1 MLFRV
6 DMPAEAIRDAGNK
19 LRRKRDALKTACRLG
34 LILGGAMTISLA
46 QTSRPGAVPS
56 DATNT
61 LQAFLS
67 VNCFTCHNSQAK
79 MSGLDLEAAAG
90 NKSFLD
96 DRITWEKVLTKLKA
110 GQMPPPGMPRPDE
123 KELQAIVQNLEGAF
137 RAADAAAKPDPGHIA
152 PHRLNRPEY
161 NNTIRDLLGVDIHP
175 ADDFPQD
182 DAVYGFDN
190 MADSLTVSPLLME
203 KYIAAAERIADAAI
217 FGPDLKPAPVRID
230 VPVPRRMET
239 TNSVEITAPAYYSMS
254 AYDVTGLSQ
263 PGSYH
268 LSYQLPVTAEY
279 VFRITGAGTR
289 PAGSEP
295 TQVEFWVDGKL
306 AKTYDVANV
315 GLSGFERRPDFWE
328 ERLKLSAGT
337 HEFVVAFPRQF
348 DGLPARY
355 GGPNPSHLPEPPGRG
370 GNAGANV
377 AAGAAANVI
386 PGSQPPAGP
395 GRGAQDADLR
405 PNKIEERRIAAEKA
419 RRQAEHPTWEGLS
432 VNEFDIIGPY
442 NYKRAP
448 SPDSMRKIFI
458 CDYSNKAGQ
467 PACMRKIVSELATR
481 AFRRPLAPGEAEPF
495 VTIAENAQSRS
506 GSLEHAQI
514 MAAESRMDGCSSVVG
529 ATSGGPCAFEHGV
542 SVALRA
548 ILVSPDFL
556 FRIEKS
562 PAPGA
567 APQHISTY
575 ELASRLSYFLWSSM
589 PDAELTKHAA
599 DGTLNKPEALRAEVK
614 RMLADPKSNALAD
627 NFAGE
632 WLEVRRL
639 ESVAPDRDRFPDFD
653 DYLRDSMRQET
664 VLFIENLLHN
674 DGSILDL
681 IDGKYTFLNERL
693 AAHYGIPGVKGTA
706 FRKVDL
712 TGTNRSGVLTQ
723 GSVLTVSSYATRTS
737 VVLRG
742 KWVLENFLNAP
753 PPPPPPNV
761 PSLDAANVGTS
772 ASLRQVMEQHRAN
785 PVCASCHTRMDP
797 IGFSLE
803 NYDAVGSWR
812 DKDGDIPVDSS
823 GVLPDGRAFKGADGL
838 QGILRGDKDAFA
850 NGMASKL
857 LTYALG
863 RGIESYDRPVVNQIV
878 DHVKTAEYRTSSLV
892 LEIVNSL
899 PFQMQSAKAAERG
912 ADKGAG
918 AQ

>member
-1 MLFRV
+1 MSFQV
-6 DMPAEAIRDAGNK
+6 DNLSEAIRAFRTMRGV
-19 LRRKRDALKTACRLG
+19 RSVVAKTTCRLS
-34 LILGGAMTISLA
+34 LTLLCATPFSLGQTPSSASADLA
-46 QTSRPGAVPS
+46 NTVRPFIANHCYS
-56 DATNT
+56 
-61 LQAFLS
+61 
-67 VNCFTCHNSQAK
+67 CHNSQAK

-90 NKSFLD
+90 HTSFLD

-110 GQMPPPGMPRPDE
+110 GQMPPVGVPRPNE
-123 KELQAIVQNLEGAF
+123 AELQAVIKNLEGAF
-137 RAADAAAKPDPGHIA
+137 GAASDGPDPGHIA
-152 PHRLNRPEY
+152 PHRLNRTEY

-190 MADSLTVSPLLME
+190 IADSLTISPLLME
-203 KYIAAAERIADAAI
+203 KYMAAAEKIADTAV

-230 VPVPRRMET
+230 VAIPRRMET
-239 TNSVEITAPAYYSMS
+239 TNTMQITKPAYYSMS
-254 AYDVTGLSQ
+254 NYDVTGLSQ

-268 LSYQLPVTAEY
+268 LSYQFPVAAEY

-289 PAGSEP
+289 PGGSEP
-295 TQVEFWVDGKL
+295 TQCEFWVDGKL
-306 AKTYDVANV
+306 AKTYDVADV

-328 ERLKLSAGT
+328 ERLKLPAGI

-348 DGLPARY
+348 DGLPAKY
-355 GGPNPSHLPEPPGRG
+355 GGPNPSKLPEPPGRG
-370 GNAGANV
+370 GGGGGANATPDPQ
-377 AAGAAANVI
+377 AA
-386 PGSQPPAGP
+386 AGP
-395 GRGAQDADLR
+395 GRGGQAVDNR
-405 PNKIEERRIAAEKA
+405 PGKIEERRIAAERA
-419 RRQAEHPTWEGLS
+419 RQQAEHPTWNGLS

-442 NYKRAP
+442 NYTKAP
-448 SPDSMRKIFI
+448 PPDSVQKIFT
-458 CDYSNKAGQ
+458 CNYSNKASQ
-467 PACMRKIVSELATR
+467 PACMRKIISDLETR
-481 AFRRPLAPGEAEPF
+481 AFRRPLKEGEADPF
-495 VTIAENAQSRS
+495 VTIAESAQRRS
-506 GSLEHAQI
+506 GS
-514 MAAESRMDGCSSVVG
+514 
-529 ATSGGPCAFEHGV
+529 FEHGV

-556 FRIEKS
+556 FRIEKN
-562 PAPGA
+562 A
-567 APQHISTY
+567 ASGDAAHRISNF

-589 PDAELTKHAA
+589 PDAQLTKRAA
-599 DGTLNKPEALRAEVK
+599 DGSLSKPEVLRAEVK
-614 RMLADPKSNALAD
+614 RMLSDPKSSALAE

-639 ESVAPDRDRFPDFD
+639 ESITPDRDSFPDFD
-653 DYLRDSMRQET
+653 DYLRDSMKQET
-664 VLFIENLLHN
+664 ELFFENLLHN
-674 DGSILDL
+674 DASILDI

-693 AAHYGIPGVKGTA
+693 AAHYGIPGVKGTE

-761 PSLDAANVGTS
+761 PGLDASHVGTS
-772 ASLRQVMEQHRAN
+772 ASLRQAMEQHRAN

-812 DKDGDIPVDSS
+812 EKDGDIPVDSS
-823 GVLPDGRAFKGADGL
+823 GVLPDGRAFQGADGL
-838 QGILRGDKDAFA
+838 KGILRSDKDAFA

-863 RGIESYDRPVVNQIV
+863 RGIESYDRHAVSQIV
-878 DHVKTAEYRTSSLV
+878 DHVKAADYRTSSLV
-892 LEIVNSL
+892 LEVVNSL
-899 PFQMQSAKAAERG
+899 PFQMQRG
-912 ADKGAG
+912 AGVR
-918 AQ
+918 